1 MIIKINSREI
11 TKEIPRQ
18 PIKWTFGETNED
30 KVLFLS
36 GILTKEVNQG
46 TEKQQ
51 LRNVKKM
58 KKLYRN
64 FLLILGGVGIPSHVS
79 ASPLNKTINEP
90 ITPELISEFGMTVAL
105 ITVSIGVALSMTLLS
120 VAGMYRMFRKQKE
133 ATAWTNDIIRGLVQI
148 LIAIPTVYIL
158 YYMAQLLFKNL
169 GTLSG
174 LF

>member
-1 MIIKINSREI
+1 MIIKINSKEI
-11 TKEIPRQ
+11 TNEIPRQ
-18 PIKWTFGETNED
+18 PIKWNFGETNED

-36 GILTKEVNQG
+36 GILAKEVREG

-79 ASPLNKTINEP
+79 ASPLNQTINEP
-90 ITPELISEFGMTVAL
+90 ITPELISTWGMNLAL
-105 ITVSIGVALSMTLLS
+105 ITVSIGVAISMTLLTI
-120 VAGMYRMFRKQKE
+120 AGMYRMFRKRRE
-133 ATAWTNDIIRGLVQI
+133 SIEWTNDIIRGLVQT

-158 YYMAQLLFKNL
+158 YYLSQLLFKNL

-174 LF
+174 LS